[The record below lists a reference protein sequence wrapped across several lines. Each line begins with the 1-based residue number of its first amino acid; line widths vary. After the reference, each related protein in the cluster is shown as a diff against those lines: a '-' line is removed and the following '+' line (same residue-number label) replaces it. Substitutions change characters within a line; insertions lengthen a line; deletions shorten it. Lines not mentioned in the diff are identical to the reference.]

1 MTRPIRVLIAK
12 PGLDGHD
19 RGAITLAMGLRDE
32 GMEVIYTGVRQ
43 SPENIVRTC
52 IQESVDVLG
61 LSLLSGGHN
70 YYFPKILE
78 LLKANSLDDILVLA
92 GGIIPDEDRRTL
104 KEQGIKEIFGPGSSI
119 ATIAD
124 FIRDNVKSE
133 RS

>member
-1 MTRPIRVLIAK
+1 MGNPIRVLIAK

-52 IQESVDVLG
+52 AQEAVDVLG

-70 YYFPKILE
+70 YYFPKIMDMLAAE
-78 LLKANSLDDILVLA
+78 GLSDILVIA
-92 GGIIPDEDRRTL
+92 GGIIPDEDRELL
-104 KEQGIKEIFGPGSSI
+104 KAKGVKEIFGPGSAISH
-119 ATIAD
+119 IAD
-124 FIRDNVKSE
+124 FIRSNVE
-133 RS
+133 GARE

>member
-1 MTRPIRVLIAK
+1 MTHPIRVLIAK

-52 IQESVDVLG
+52 VQENVEVLG

-70 YYFPKILE
+70 YYFPKVLE
-78 LLKANSLDDILVLA
+78 LLKDNRMDDILVLA
-92 GGIIPDEDRRTL
+92 GGIIPDEDRQAL
-104 KEQGIKEIFGPGSSI
+104 KEQGISEIFGPGSSI
-119 ATIAD
+119 AEIAD
-124 FIRDNVKSE
+124 FIKAHVAGVRL
-133 RS
+133 

>member
-78 LLKANSLDDILVLA
+78 LLKANGLDDILVLA
-92 GGIIPDEDRRTL
+92 GGIIPDEDRPAL
-104 KEQGIKEIFGPGSSI
+104 KEQGIKEIFGPGTSI
-119 ATIAD
+119 AKIAD
-124 FIRDNVKSE
+124 FIRAHVKGE

>member
-1 MTRPIRVLIAK
+1 VSDPIRVLIAK

-52 IQESVDVLG
+52 VQECVDVLG

-70 YYFPKILE
+70 YYFPKILDM
-78 LLKANSLDDILVLA
+78 LKENGLGDILVLA
-92 GGIIPDEDRRTL
+92 GGIIPEEDRVAL
-104 KEQGIKEIFGPGSSI
+104 KEKGIREIFGPGSSI
-119 ATIAD
+119 SQIAD
-124 FIRDNVKSE
+124 YIRKNVRYE
-133 RS
+133 HQ

>member
-78 LLKANSLDDILVLA
+78 LLEANGLDDVLVLA
-92 GGIIPDEDRRTL
+92 GGIIPDEDRPAL
-104 KEQGIKEIFGPGSSI
+104 KEQGIKEIFGPGSPI
-119 ATIAD
+119 AKIAD
-124 FIRDNVKSE
+124 FIRANVKGG

>member
-1 MTRPIRVLIAK
+1 MSHPIRVLIAK

-52 IQESVDVLG
+52 SQEGVDVLG

-70 YYFPKILE
+70 YYFPKILT
-78 LLKANSLDDILVLA
+78 LLREQGLNDILVLA
-92 GGIIPDEDRRTL
+92 GGIIPEEDRTFLR
-104 KEQGIKEIFGPGSSI
+104 EQGIREIFGPGSSVSQ
-119 ATIAD
+119 IAD
-124 FIRDNVKSE
+124 FIRANVQGVCS
-133 RS
+133 

>member
-1 MTRPIRVLIAK
+1 MSNPIRVLIAK

-52 IQESVDVLG
+52 AQEGVDVLG

-70 YYFPKILE
+70 YYFPKILD
-78 LLKANSLDDILVLA
+78 LLKEQGLTDIVVLA
-92 GGIIPDEDRRTL
+92 GGIIPEEDRKPL
-104 KEQGIKEIFGPGSSI
+104 KEKGIREIFGPGSSI
-119 ATIAD
+119 SHIAD
-124 FIRDNVKSE
+124 YIRTAIE
-133 RS
+133 GAHA